1 MLFQYGAVE
10 QCLEMALV
18 SRLSIKVAS
27 PARIRRNPQ
36 ALQSK
41 PSQGVLGRRVA
52 RVELER
58 ALVVLGRRNKKLIPI
73 KQKAPE
79 KIGKGALLPR

>member
-1 MLFQYGAVE
+1 
-10 QCLEMALV
+10 MALV

-36 ALQSK
+36 ALQGK

-52 RVELER
+52 RVELEG
-58 ALVVLGRRNKKLIPI
+58 ALVVLGRRDKELIPV

-79 KIGKGALLPR
+79 EIGKGALFPGEAGSME